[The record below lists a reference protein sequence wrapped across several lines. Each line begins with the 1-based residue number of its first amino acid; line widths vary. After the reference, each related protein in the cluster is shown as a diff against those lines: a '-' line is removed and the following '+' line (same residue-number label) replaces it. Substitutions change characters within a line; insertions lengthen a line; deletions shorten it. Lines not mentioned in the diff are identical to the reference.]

1 MKKFDLA
8 SEMQHEM
15 IKQASG
21 STPGLAKAAECLHA
35 ALEILEEQGL
45 TARANQLMQLLKKI
59 AQDAQP
65 ARDVMQMPTPKAL
78 MEAGLTQKDMH
89 NFAKGDPIAKAK
101 FNLVLRSLGYS
112 DHQIGNI
119 IGKTN
124 VMSEEDAKEVIN
136 PNRSYSKIY
145 DWLKDPTMPVDPRN
159 PQPGETISLRSLP
172 ITGPGDTISFKS
184 MKEPMTPSKDDLTF
198 KSIAQKKNPGRPDR
212 ISDSHVKG
220 LTSEKMVKNLENHGT
235 PFNMADDGT
244 LDVPPPLDMNN
255 LKESDFE
262 DGFGEFADLLSA
274 DLDSSDDLLSVD
286 INDSLEV
293 SEKDIPM
300 DDFED
305 ERD

>member
-45 TARANQLMQLLKKI
+45 TARAGQLLQLLQKI

-101 FNLVLRSLGYS
+101 FNLVLRHLGYS

-124 VMSEEDAKEVIN
+124 VMSEEDAKEVVN
-136 PNRSYSKIY
+136 PNRSFGKIY

-172 ITGPGDTISFKS
+172 VTGPGDTISFKS
-184 MKEPMTPSKDDLTF
+184 MKEPMAPSKEDLTF
-198 KSIAQKKNPGRPDR
+198 KSIAQKKPGRPDR

-255 LKESDFE
+255 LKETDFE

-274 DLDSSDDLLSVD
+274 DLDASDDLLSVD